1 MEKDELYPVYIMYQ
15 AKTSSSKFE
24 RIRSIPEDV
33 HARWKK
39 VEDEFWE
46 VQAEMQK
53 IYLDGGTR

>member
-1 MEKDELYPVYIMYQ
+1 MYPVYTMHQ

-46 VQAEMQK
+46 VQQEMEK
-53 IYLDGGTR
+53 VYLDGGTR